1 MAGYLIKDTT
11 REEREQIVAESLG
24 YMEANCDGV
33 RPDWQRCIRHTSM
46 GRRSF
51 GTLIWS
57 FMQDMSRGRK
67 YRGEDPARCKDSK
80 HKVSKFAKTLS
91 IREKPEKRDAD
102 AEDLIIIVNLE
113 NGKAQLEFKLPEEFL
128 TAGGRLRCEWKYGRQ
143 QEAVALFFMEI
154 IGMWIRIR

>member
-24 YMEANCDGV
+24 YMEANCDGCSSGLAEMYQAYIDGEKEL
-33 RPDWQRCIRHTSM
+33 R
-46 GRRSF
+46 
-51 GTLIWS
+51 TLIWS

-102 AEDLIIIVNLE
+102 AEGSYNYSKS
-113 NGKAQLEFKLPEEFL
+113 GKWKSTVGIQA
-128 TAGGRLRCEWKYGRQ
+128 AG
-143 QEAVALFFMEI
+143 
-154 IGMWIRIR
+154 RIFDGAAGD

>member
-1 MAGYLIKDTT
+1 MTA
-11 REEREQIVAESLG
+11 
-24 YMEANCDGV
+24 V

-102 AEDLIIIVNLE
+102 AEGSYNYSKS
-113 NGKAQLEFKLPEEFL
+113 GKWKSTVGIQA
-128 TAGGRLRCEWKYGRQ
+128 AG
-143 QEAVALFFMEI
+143 
-154 IGMWIRIR
+154 RIFDGAAGD

>member
-24 YMEANCDGV
+24 YMEAIVTAV

-67 YRGEDPARCKDSK
+67 YRGEVPARCKDSK
-80 HKVSKFAKTLS
+80 HKVS
-91 IREKPEKRDAD
+91 
-102 AEDLIIIVNLE
+102 
-113 NGKAQLEFKLPEEFL
+113 
-128 TAGGRLRCEWKYGRQ
+128 
-143 QEAVALFFMEI
+143 
-154 IGMWIRIR
+154 